1 MQTLMEEI
9 ETHWEN
15 YVERKMQESEE
26 RANAKPQGK
35 FCLDYT
41 QELFPL
47 SQSTLYYK
55 PGK

>member
-26 RANAKPQGK
+26 SANVKTQGKPKK
-35 FCLDYT
+35 FCLD
-41 QELFPL
+41 
-47 SQSTLYYK
+47 
-55 PGK
+55 

>member
-15 YVERKMQESEE
+15 QRKMQESEE

-35 FCLDYT
+35 FCLD
-41 QELFPL
+41 
-47 SQSTLYYK
+47 
-55 PGK
+55 

>member
-35 FCLDYT
+35 FCLD
-41 QELFPL
+41 
-47 SQSTLYYK
+47 
-55 PGK
+55 